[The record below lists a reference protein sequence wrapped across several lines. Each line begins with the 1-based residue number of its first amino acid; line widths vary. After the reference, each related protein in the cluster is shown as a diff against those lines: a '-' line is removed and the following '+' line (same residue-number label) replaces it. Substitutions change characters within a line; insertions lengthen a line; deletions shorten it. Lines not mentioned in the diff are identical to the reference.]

1 MLAAMTKRGSEV
13 EYLTQTETT
22 YLVGILAGEKSTNA
36 HANNERDRLIAKL
49 LRLKTWA
56 EKEDA
61 ARARLNAL

>member
-1 MLAAMTKRGSEV
+1 M
-13 EYLTQTETT
+13 EYLTQTEAT
-22 YLVGILAGEKSTNA
+22 YLAGILAGEQSANA
-36 HANNERDRLIAKL
+36 HANSERDRLVAKL

>member
-1 MLAAMTKRGSEV
+1 M
-13 EYLTQTETT
+13 EYLTQTEAA
-22 YLVGILAGEKSTNA
+22 YLAGILAGEKSTDT
-36 HANNERDRLIAKL
+36 HANNERDRLTAKL

>member
-1 MLAAMTKRGSEV
+1 M
-13 EYLTQTETT
+13 EYISQTEAT
-22 YLVGILAGEKSTNA
+22 YLASILTGDTPTDVWSDNDR
-36 HANNERDRLIAKL
+36 NRLIAKL

>member
-1 MLAAMTKRGSEV
+1 M
-13 EYLTQTETT
+13 EYLTQTEAA
-22 YLVGILAGEKSTNA
+22 YLAGILAGEKSTDI